1 MTDANC
7 RSGEATAVPA
17 RPLVNL
23 LGPRI
28 RLRPFRPDEVEAAW
42 QGLAQQDEA
51 AHPRRRAEDRRPQ
64 PSEQFRR
71 RLHRSGRLWRGCLDL
86 AIDRDGR
93 LVGVIQARTR
103 PAQTLPA
110 GVYEIGVILYQPRD
124 RGNGYGAEA
133 VELLTTWLFE
143 TAKAERVQAGTD
155 VGNGAMRAVLERL
168 GFQLEGI
175 LRGYGAMSDGTRS
188 DGAMYA
194 VLKPE
199 WVAPTIAQPDRL
211 DPSITGR
218 ARPARGG
225 PRRTAAEARRG
236 GRPRRDGAS

>member
-1 MTDANC
+1 MANPEAGKVVMPVTMTDADST
-7 RSGEATAVPA
+7 SGKAAAASAPQ
-17 RPLVNL
+17 LVHL
-23 LGPRI
+23 RGLRI
-28 RLRPFRPDEVEAAW
+28 RLRPFRPGEVETAW

-51 AHPRRRAEDRRPQ
+51 AHPRRRPQDRRPH

-71 RLHRSGRLWRGCLDL
+71 RLRRSGRLWRGCLDL
-86 AIDRDGR
+86 AIDRDGQ

-124 RGNGYGAEA
+124 RGHGYGAEA

-143 TAKAERVQAGTD
+143 TGKAERVQASTD
-155 VGNGAMRAVLERL
+155 AGNAAMRAVLARL

-175 LRGYGAMSDGTRS
+175 LRGYGPISDGTRS

-199 WVAPTIAQPDRL
+199 WVALT
-211 DPSITGR
+211 T
-218 ARPARGG
+218 ARQ
-225 PRRTAAEARRG
+225 
-236 GRPRRDGAS
+236 RPKVF